1 MRGRTKTAKGLF
13 PVLLIVSC
21 ITLGKREYL
30 DSRCGSEAGVI
41 FGHFTCQ
48 ERGLFFWEMVGLNV
62 ISLKLP
68 TVAMSL

>member
-1 MRGRTKTAKGLF
+1 MRRTKRAEGLF
-13 PVLLIVSC
+13 PLQLIVSC
-21 ITLGKREYL
+21 ISLGKREYL

-48 ERGLFFWEMVGLNV
+48 ECGFFFWEMVGFSV